1 MKKKVK
7 VSRKIKAKKKQKIV
21 KKAPVLM
28 VNSNYIETSIDKLL
42 ELINKKDTISISY
55 ASKVFDYP
63 KAEIEEWAKALADH
77 GLIEIKYTLFGILLK
92 KRVKN

>member
-7 VSRKIKAKKKQKIV
+7 VSRKIKVKKKQKTA
-21 KKAPVLM
+21 KKAPVIKAD
-28 VNSNYIETSIDKLL
+28 SKYIETAIDKLL
-42 ELINKKDTISISY
+42 ELINEKGTISLSY